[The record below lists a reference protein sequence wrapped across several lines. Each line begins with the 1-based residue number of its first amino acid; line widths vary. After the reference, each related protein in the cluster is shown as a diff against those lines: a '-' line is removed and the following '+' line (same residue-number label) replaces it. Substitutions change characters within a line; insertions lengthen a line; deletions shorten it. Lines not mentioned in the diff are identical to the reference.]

1 MSALAA
7 AALVAGLLGGVHC
20 IGMCGGIAG
29 ALSAAARGP
38 ALRRQAAFN
47 LGRIASYAA
56 AGALAGGLGSLVQ
69 ALGPVNAAQTALF
82 IVANIFM
89 VLLGLYV
96 AGWGRSLL
104 RLESAGG
111 ALWRHVGPLRRHF
124 LPIDSDA
131 RALGAGAVWGWIPCG
146 LVYSM
151 LALALA
157 SGSALAGAGV
167 LLAFGLG
174 TLPAMVG
181 AGVAAQRL
189 FEVRRNPW
197 VRRGAGMAIIAL
209 AVVGFMRVPMLQ
221 ELAQASWVCLQP
233 T

>member
-1 MSALAA
+1 MGTLAA
-7 AALVAGLLGGVHC
+7 AALVAGFLGGVHC

-47 LGRIASYAA
+47 FGRIASYAA

-69 ALGPVNAAQTALF
+69 TLGPVNAAQTALF
-82 IVANIFM
+82 IVANVFM

-111 ALWRHVGPLRRHF
+111 ALWRRIEPLRRHL
-124 LPIDSDA
+124 LPIDSDV

-157 SGSALAGAGV
+157 SGSAAAGAGV
-167 LLAFGLG
+167 LAAFGLG

-221 ELAQASWVCLQP
+221 ELAQAGWVCLQP
-233 T
+233 S

>member
-1 MSALAA
+1 MGALAA
-7 AALVAGLLGGVHC
+7 AALVAGFLGGVHC

-47 LGRIASYAA
+47 FGRIASYTAG
-56 AGALAGGLGSLVQ
+56 GALAGGLGSLVQ
-69 ALGPVNAAQTALF
+69 TLGPVNAAQTALF

-111 ALWRHVGPLRRHF
+111 AVWRRIEPLRRHF

-157 SGSALAGAGV
+157 SGSAPAGAGV
-167 LLAFGLG
+167 LAAFGLG
-174 TLPAMVG
+174 TLPAMLG

-209 AVVGFMRVPMLQ
+209 ALVGFMRVPLLQ
-221 ELAQASWVCLQP
+221 ELAQAGWVCLQP
-233 T
+233 S